1 MSHGAFA
8 GSRAAGWAACL
19 TAADEAVRDGVWQA
33 LAALMPDVHPG
44 ERRESVRFNFPY
56 LVRLTMVSDEDGSP
70 RGSPVVVVGRQIS
83 EGGLGFYHPKP
94 LPARRMIATFDAD
107 GEPVSLLMELLW
119 CRSTQ
124 QGWYESG
131 GRFLARV
138 PKPESS
144 LFPPPT

>member
-1 MSHGAFA
+1 MSHGAFVRNA
-8 GSRAAGWAACL
+8 DPGWAACL
-19 TAADEAVRDGVWQA
+19 NPADEAVRDGVWQT
-33 LAALMPDVHPG
+33 LSALMPDVHPG
-44 ERRESVRFNFPY
+44 ERRECVRFNFPY
-56 LVRLTMVSDEDGSP
+56 LVRLTMVSEDDGTP

-94 LPARRMIATFDAD
+94 LAARRMIATFDAG

-131 GRFLARV
+131 GRFVARV
-138 PKPESS
+138 PNPET
-144 LFPPPT
+144 PM